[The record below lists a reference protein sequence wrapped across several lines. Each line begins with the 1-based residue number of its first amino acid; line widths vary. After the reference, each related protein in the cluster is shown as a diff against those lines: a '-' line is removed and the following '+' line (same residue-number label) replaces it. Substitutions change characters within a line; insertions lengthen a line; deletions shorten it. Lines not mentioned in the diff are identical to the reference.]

1 MSSMSLFSIVLFSYL
16 LVPSHFLVWVW
27 ISNSTFGLLLIFE
40 MILYLLSLFFFF
52 FFIFLLVLLEN
63 NLTLFNS
70 TISYLREVPV
80 LI

>member
-27 ISNSTFGLLLIFE
+27 ISNYTFGLLLIFE

-52 FFIFLLVLLEN
+52 FIFLLVSLEN